1 MNHINRKIFTAFVL
15 TAGLAAWAGAA
26 PLKPGAT
33 APAFAGKG
41 SDGKTYRLADYKGK
55 FVVLQWYNKDCPF
68 IHKHY
73 DSGNMQSLQD
83 NYGKKG
89 VIWLEIASN
98 APGREG
104 YMTAAEAQ
112 ANRQK
117 SGTKSAATLLDPD
130 QTIAGLYS
138 AKTTPHMFIIDPK
151 GILIY
156 AGAIDDHAS
165 ADPGD
170 IPNSKNYVAA
180 ALDEAMAGKPVTT
193 SLTRPYGCS
202 VKYQ

>member
-1 MNHINRKIFTAFVL
+1 MTKLLGRYFTL
-15 TAGLAAWAGAA
+15 GLLCIGFTTWVGAA
-26 PLKPGAT
+26 PLQPGT
-33 APAFAGKG
+33 PAPAFTGQG
-41 SDGKTYRLADYKGK
+41 SDGKTYSLTDYKGK

-73 DSGNMQSLQD
+73 DSANMQMLQSA
-83 NYGKKG
+83 YGKKG
-89 VIWLEIASN
+89 VIWFEVASS

-112 ANRQK
+112 ANRAK
-117 SGTKSAATLLDPD
+117 VMSRAAATLLDRNGK
-130 QTIAGLYS
+130 IAKLYE
-138 AKTTPHMFIIDPK
+138 AKTTPHVFVIDPK

-156 AGAIDDHAS
+156 NGAIDDHAS
-165 ADPGD
+165 ADMSD

-193 SLTRPYGCS
+193 PLTRPYGCS

>member
-1 MNHINRKIFTAFVL
+1 
-15 TAGLAAWAGAA
+15 GWAGAA
-26 PLKPGAT
+26 PLKPGAP
-33 APAFAGKG
+33 APAFTGQG

-130 QTIAGLYS
+130 QIIARLYS
-138 AKTTPHMFIIDPK
+138 AK
-151 GILIY
+151 
-156 AGAIDDHAS
+156 
-165 ADPGD
+165 
-170 IPNSKNYVAA
+170 
-180 ALDEAMAGKPVTT
+180 
-193 SLTRPYGCS
+193 
-202 VKYQ
+202 